1 MGDIIALG
9 GGGFSMEE
17 TPALDLYILEQ
28 AKQERPKV
36 CFLATASGDAEGYIG
51 KFYMAFSQL
60 SCQPTHLSL
69 FKTPPPDAASILLDS
84 KVIYVG
90 GGSTR
95 SMLALWREWGVD
107 KLLRR
112 AYKQGS
118 ILTGIS
124 AGAICWFE
132 QGHSDSVSQKLAP
145 IECLGFLKGSCSPHF
160 DGEAERRPSYLKLL
174 KSGRILPG
182 YGVDDSCALH
192 FIDGKLKGAVASRA
206 NAKAYRFTRRTGKIS
221 EDVVEPKVLSGS

>member
-1 MGDIIALG
+1 MGEIIALG

-28 AKQERPKV
+28 AKCERPKV
-36 CFLATASGDAEGYIG
+36 CFLPTASGDAEGYIIR
-51 KFYMAFSQL
+51 FYMAFSRL
-60 SCQPTHLSL
+60 PCTMTHLSL
-69 FKTPPPDAASILLDS
+69 FNTPPLDAASILLDS
-84 KVIYVG
+84 DVIYVG

-107 KLLRR
+107 KILRR

-118 ILTGIS
+118 ILAGIS

-145 IECLGFLKGSCSPHF
+145 IDCLGFLKGSCSPHF

-174 KSGRILPG
+174 RSGRMLPG

-192 FIDGKLKGAVASRA
+192 FIDGKLKGAVASCA
-206 NAKAYRFTRRTGKIS
+206 NAKAYRFTKRAGEVS
-221 EDVVEPKVLSGS
+221 EEVIEPKVLSGS